1 VGFNLQ
7 GILRMKTATELLE
20 KLIKSQEEIVQ
31 IWQNSQTKYG
41 KGNYDQAVNT
51 LKYLQGYYN
60 L

>member
-1 VGFNLQ
+1 
-7 GILRMKTATELLE
+7 MKTATELLE
-20 KLIKSQEEIVQ
+20 KLIKSQEQIIE
-31 IWQNSQTKYG
+31 IWQNSSTKYG